1 MKTTNFL
8 LVLFAILLVGLF
20 SGTVKTTNVGA
31 SNEYKD
37 FFDIPKFDVEIPNN
51 NLFEKFAKKK
61 MLRLKKMMLRLK

>member
-8 LVLFAILLVGLF
+8 LVLFAVLLVGLF

-37 FFDIPKFDVEIPNN
+37 FFDISKFDV
-51 NLFEKFAKKK
+51 
-61 MLRLKKMMLRLK
+61 